1 MLHVLIQTMSE
12 WTFICPMDRVIVWFV
27 NRYKICE
34 VYLKK
39 VVYHFLRLF
48 IIMLEIQISLHN

>member
-1 MLHVLIQTMSE
+1 MLYVLNQTMSE
-12 WTFICPMDRVIVWFV
+12 WTFICPMERVIVWSV

-39 VVYHFLRLF
+39 VVYHSLRLF
-48 IIMLEIQISLHN
+48 IIMLELRE